1 MLEIR
6 NLKTFLRV
14 AALQNFT
21 KAGQELGYSQSN
33 VSVQISQLEKA
44 VGVPLFDR
52 IGKNVQLTS
61 SGFPRG
67 AGDFRQVG
75 TASGVS
81 G

>member
-61 SGFPRG
+61 Y
-67 AGDFRQVG
+67 G
-75 TASGVS
+75 TALVR
-81 G
+81 